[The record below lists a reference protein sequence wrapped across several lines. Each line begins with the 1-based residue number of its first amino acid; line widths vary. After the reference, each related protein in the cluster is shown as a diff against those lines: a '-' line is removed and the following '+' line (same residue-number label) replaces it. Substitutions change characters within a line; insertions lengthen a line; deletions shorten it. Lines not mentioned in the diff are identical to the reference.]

1 MCYHNPPVEALK
13 KFAIEFLV
21 VGNVHLKGFIM
32 KKRFMGNKIVL
43 GLLASLMAAMSGI
56 GASEASDHPSA
67 KKEQARNYDEIVVIP
82 AGKFIFGKPG
92 ATKEISLPAFSIDKY
107 EVTNKQY
114 ARFNLDHR
122 YGAGGDNYP
131 VTMVS
136 LNDAIAHCEALDK
149 RLPTEQ
155 EWEKAARG
163 ADGRIY
169 PWGNEFDK
177 VLCITKESSTVDGQP
192 ALIAPVGSCERGDSP
207 YGVADMA
214 GNVWEWTS
222 SYDERYSILK
232 GGSFFEGRNSAT
244 VFSSLLSIPDD
255 AKDYVGFRCVKDI
268 K

>member
-1 MCYHNPPVEALK
+1 
-13 KFAIEFLV
+13 
-21 VGNVHLKGFIM
+21 
-32 KKRFMGNKIVL
+32 MGSKAVL
-43 GLLASLMAAMSGI
+43 GILTALMAGMSSA
-56 GASEASDHPSA
+56 GAGETSDHRSA
-67 KKEQARNYDEIVVIP
+67 KKEKSINYDEMVVIP

-92 ATKEISLPAFSIDKY
+92 ATKEISLPAYSIDKY

-114 ARFNLDHR
+114 AKFNLDHK
-122 YGAGGDNYP
+122 YGRGGDNYP

-136 LNDAIAHCEALDK
+136 LVDASAHCEALDK

-163 ADGRIY
+163 TDGRIY

-177 VLCITKESSTVDGQP
+177 ILCITKENAAVEGQP
-192 ALIAPVGSCERGDSP
+192 ALIAPVGSCEKGKSP
-207 YGVADMA
+207 YGAMDMA

-222 SYDERYSILK
+222 TYNDRYSVLR
-232 GGSFFEGRNSAT
+232 GGSFFEGRESST
-244 VFSSLLSIPDD
+244 TFSFLLSIPDD

>member
-1 MCYHNPPVEALK
+1 
-13 KFAIEFLV
+13 
-21 VGNVHLKGFIM
+21 M
-32 KKRFMGNKIVL
+32 KKQFMGSKTVL
-43 GLLASLMAAMSGI
+43 GLLTILLAGMSSAGT
-56 GASEASDHPSA
+56 AEASDS
-67 KKEQARNYDEIVVIP
+67 KKGKAINYNEMVVVP

-107 EVTNKQY
+107 EVTNRQFAK
-114 ARFNLDHR
+114 FNLDHK
-122 YGAGGDNYP
+122 YGKGGDNYP

-136 LNDAIAHCEALDK
+136 IAEASDHCAALDK

-163 ADGRIY
+163 TDGRLY

-177 VLCITKESSTVDGQP
+177 VLCITKENAAVEGQP
-192 ALIAPVGSCERGDSP
+192 ALIAPVGSCEKGQSP
-207 YGVADMA
+207 YGAMDMA

-222 SYDERYSILK
+222 SWNERYSVLR
-232 GGSFFEGRNSAT
+232 GGSFFEGRESST
-244 VFSSLLSIPDD
+244 VYSFLLSIPDD

>member
-1 MCYHNPPVEALK
+1 MRGKV
-13 KFAIEFLV
+13 
-21 VGNVHLKGFIM
+21 
-32 KKRFMGNKIVL
+32 VL
-43 GLLASLMAAMSGI
+43 GLLTILMA
-56 GASEASDHPSA
+56 GASSAGAGEASDRSSA
-67 KKEQARNYDEIVVIP
+67 KKHPSEKQEKTKHEGATNYDEMVVVP

-92 ATKEISLPAFSIDKY
+92 ATKEISLPAFAIDKY

-114 ARFNLDHR
+114 AKFNLDHK
-122 YGAGGDNYP
+122 YGKGGDNYP

-136 LNDAIAHCEALDK
+136 IADASAHCEALDK

-163 ADGRIY
+163 TDGRIY

-177 VLCITKESSTVDGQP
+177 VLCITKENAAVEGQP
-192 ALIAPVGSCERGDSP
+192 AIIAPVGSCEKGKSP
-207 YGVADMA
+207 YGAMDMA

-222 SYDERYSILK
+222 TYNERYSVLR
-232 GGSFFEGRNSAT
+232 GGSFFEGRESST
-244 VFSSLLSIPDD
+244 TFSFLLSIPDD